1 MMRRLVAVFYARN
14 LEFLRDRTTVI
25 WNFLFPISVVVGMG
39 LVFGGGA
46 RPLFEVGVVHA
57 GSELDLKSHPF
68 LSARYVKF
76 FTVADEPGAIVK
88 VSRHQIDLLLDLR
101 SSPVRYW
108 VNSDSPKGY
117 IVERLLIE
125 SDARAERQEVR
136 GEEVRYVDWL
146 LPGVIGMN
154 MMFNCLFGVGYVV
167 VRYRKSGFLKRL
179 SATPLKAV
187 EFIGA
192 QILSRL
198 LLTLVVTVTIYF
210 LASWLV
216 GFHMRGSYLLLAAVA
231 ALGAFSM
238 IALSMFVVAR
248 FTSDELAAGVL
259 NALTWPMMML
269 SGVFFSLE
277 AAPHWLQMAA
287 KLLPLTQMLDA
298 ARSIMIDGAGPAQ
311 VATPVLY
318 LVITGAT
325 FLVLGAW
332 SFKWRAE

>member
-1 MMRRLVAVFYARN
+1 MRRLFAVFYGRN

-25 WNFLFPISVVVGMG
+25 WNFLFPIVVVVGMG
-39 LVFGGGA
+39 LVFGSGP
-46 RPLFEVGVVHA
+46 RPLFEVGVLYP
-57 GSELDLKSHPF
+57 GPTIDMKSHPF
-68 LSARYVKF
+68 LATRYVRF
-76 FTVADEPGAIVK
+76 FTAPEEDKAIVK

-101 SSPVRYW
+101 SPPPRYW

-125 SDARAERQEVR
+125 SDSTVRRQEVR
-136 GEEVRYVDWL
+136 GEAVRYVDWL

-179 SATPLKAV
+179 SATPLRAI

-198 LLTLVVTVTIYF
+198 VLTLLVTVTIYL

-231 ALGAFSM
+231 ALGSFSM
-238 IALSMFVVAR
+238 IALSMFIVAR

-277 AAPHWLQMAA
+277 AAPHWLQLTA
-287 KLLPLTQMLDA
+287 KAFPLTQMLDA
-298 ARSIMIDGAGPAQ
+298 ARSIMIDGAGLAQ
-311 VATPVLY
+311 IATPILY
-318 LVITGAT
+318 LTLTAVA
-325 FLVLGAW
+325 FLALGAW
-332 SFKWRAE
+332 SFKWRMD

>member
-1 MMRRLVAVFYARN
+1 MRRLFAVFYARN

-25 WNFLFPISVVVGMG
+25 WNFLFPILVVVGMG
-39 LVFGGGA
+39 LVFGSGA
-46 RPLFEVGVVHA
+46 RPLFEVGVLQA
-57 GSELDLKSHPF
+57 GPTIDAKSHPF
-68 LSARYVKF
+68 LTTRYVRF
-76 FTVADEPGAIVK
+76 FTVPDADSAIVK
-88 VSRHQIDLLLDLR
+88 VSRHQIDLLIDLR
-101 SSPVRYW
+101 SAPPRYW

-125 SDARAERQEVR
+125 SDASVRRQEVR
-136 GEEVRYVDWL
+136 GAAVRYVDWL

-179 SATPLKAV
+179 SATPLRAI

-198 LLTLVVTVTIYF
+198 VLTLLVTVTIYL

-216 GFHMRGSYLLLAAVA
+216 GFHMRGSYLLLAVVA
-231 ALGAFSM
+231 ALGSFSM
-238 IALSMFVVAR
+238 IALSMFIVAR

-277 AAPHWLQMAA
+277 AAPHWLQLTA
-287 KLLPLTQMLDA
+287 KVFPLTQMLDA
-298 ARSIMIDGAGPAQ
+298 ARSIMIDGAGLAQ
-311 VATPVLY
+311 IAMPMLY
-318 LVITGAT
+318 LTLTSVA
-325 FLVLGAW
+325 FLALGAW
-332 SFKWRAE
+332 TFKWRMD

>member
-1 MMRRLVAVFYARN
+1 MMRRLFAVFYARN
-14 LEFLRDRTTVI
+14 LEFLRDRGTVL
-25 WNFLFPISVVVGMG
+25 WNFLLPIVLVVGMG
-39 LVFGGGA
+39 LVFGGGP
-46 RPLFEVGVVHA
+46 RPLFEVGVLHRGA
-57 GSELDLKSHPF
+57 AIDPKAHPF
-68 LSARYVKF
+68 LATRYVKF
-76 FTVADEPGAIVK
+76 FTVTDEESAVRK

-101 SSPVRYW
+101 GTPRYW

-117 IVERLLIE
+117 IVERLLKQ
-125 SDARAERQEVR
+125 SDPAIERQAVT
-136 GEEVRYVDWL
+136 GEPVRYIDWL

-179 SATPLKAV
+179 RATPLKAV

-192 QILSRL
+192 QVLSRL
-198 LLTLVVTVTIYF
+198 VLALTVTTIIYL

-216 GFHMRGSYLLLAAVA
+216 GFHMRGSFLLLIAIA

-259 NALTWPMMML
+259 NALSWPMMML

-277 AAPHWLQMAA
+277 AAPHWLQIAA
-287 KLLPLTQMLDA
+287 RIFPLTQMLDA
-298 ARSIMIDGAGPAQ
+298 ARAVMIDGAGPLQ
-311 VATPVLY
+311 VAAPIGY
-318 LVITGAT
+318 LALTSVG
-325 FLVLGAW
+325 FLLLGAW
-332 SFKWRAE
+332 TFKWRSE

>member
-1 MMRRLVAVFYARN
+1 MIRRLFAVFYARN

-25 WNFLFPISVVVGMG
+25 WNFLFPIVVVVGMG

-46 RPLFEVGVVHA
+46 RPLFEVGVLHA
-57 GSELDLKSHPF
+57 GAEIDLKAHPF
-68 LSARYVKF
+68 LESKYVKF
-76 FTVADEPGAIVK
+76 FTVTDQEAAVRK
-88 VSRHQIDLLLDLR
+88 VSRHQIDLLIDLR
-101 SSPVRYW
+101 STPRYW
-108 VNSDSPKGY
+108 VNADSPKGY
-117 IVERLLIE
+117 IVERLLKQTDPSI
-125 SDARAERQEVR
+125 ARQAVT
-136 GEEVRYVDWL
+136 GEAVRYVDWL

-167 VRYRKSGFLKRL
+167 VRYRKSGYLKRL
-179 SATPLKAV
+179 SATPLKAI

-192 QILSRL
+192 QVLSRL
-198 LLTLVVTVTIYF
+198 ALTLTVTLVIYL
-210 LASWLV
+210 LASYLV

-277 AAPHWLQMAA
+277 SAPRWLQLAA
-287 KLLPLTQMLDA
+287 KGFPLTQMLDA
-298 ARSIMIDGAGPAQ
+298 ARSIMIDGAGPAGIAIP
-311 VATPVLY
+311 VAY
-318 LVITGAT
+318 LALTGLA
-325 FLVLGAW
+325 FLALGAW
-332 SFKWRAE
+332 SFKWRMD

>member
-1 MMRRLVAVFYARN
+1 MRRLFAVFYARN

-25 WNFLFPISVVVGMG
+25 WNFLFPIVVVVGMG
-39 LVFGGGA
+39 LVFGSGP
-46 RPLFEVGVVHA
+46 RPLFEVGVLSP
-57 GSELDLKSHPF
+57 GPTIDMKSHPF
-68 LSARYVKF
+68 LATRYVKF
-76 FTVADEPGAIVK
+76 FTVPEEDKAIVK
-88 VSRHQIDLLLDLR
+88 VSRHQIDLLIDLR
-101 SSPVRYW
+101 SAPPRYW

-125 SDARAERQEVR
+125 SDPAVRRQEVR
-136 GEEVRYVDWL
+136 GKAVRYVDWL

-179 SATPLKAV
+179 SATPLRAI

-198 LLTLVVTVTIYF
+198 VLTLLVTVTIYL

-231 ALGAFSM
+231 ALGSFSM
-238 IALSMFVVAR
+238 IALSMFIVAR

-277 AAPHWLQMAA
+277 GAPHWLQLTARVF
-287 KLLPLTQMLDA
+287 PLTQMLDA
-298 ARSIMIDGAGPAQ
+298 ARSIMIDGAGLTQ
-311 VATPVLY
+311 IATPILY
-318 LVITGAT
+318 LTLTAVA
-325 FLVLGAW
+325 FLALGAW
-332 SFKWRAE
+332 SFKWRMD

>member
-1 MMRRLVAVFYARN
+1 MRRLFAVFYARN

-25 WNFLFPISVVVGMG
+25 WNFLFPIVVVVGMG
-39 LVFGGGA
+39 LVFGSGP
-46 RPLFEVGVVHA
+46 RPLFEVGVLYP
-57 GSELDLKSHPF
+57 GPTIDMKSHPF
-68 LSARYVKF
+68 LATRYVRF
-76 FTVADEPGAIVK
+76 FTVPEEDKAIVK
-88 VSRHQIDLLLDLR
+88 VSRHQIDLLIDLR
-101 SSPVRYW
+101 SAPPRYW

-125 SDARAERQEVR
+125 SDSTVRRQEVR
-136 GEEVRYVDWL
+136 GEAVRYVDWL

-179 SATPLKAV
+179 SATPLRAI

-198 LLTLVVTVTIYF
+198 VLTLLVTVTIYL

-238 IALSMFVVAR
+238 IALSMFIVAR

-277 AAPHWLQMAA
+277 GAPHWLQLTA
-287 KLLPLTQMLDA
+287 KAFPLTQMLDA
-298 ARSIMIDGAGPAQ
+298 ARSIMIDGAGLAQ
-311 VATPVLY
+311 IATPILY
-318 LVITGAT
+318 LTLTAVA
-325 FLVLGAW
+325 FLALGAW
-332 SFKWRAE
+332 SFKWRMD

>member
-1 MMRRLVAVFYARN
+1 MMRRLVSVFYARN

-25 WNFLFPISVVVGMG
+25 WNFLFPIVVVVGMS

-46 RPLFEVGVVHA
+46 RPLFEVGVLHA
-57 GSELDLKSHPF
+57 GAQIDVKSHPF
-68 LSARYVKF
+68 LTTKYVKY
-76 FTVADEPGAIVK
+76 FTVTDEAAAIRK
-88 VSRHQIDLLLDLR
+88 VSRHQIDLLIDLR
-101 SSPVRYW
+101 STPRYW

-117 IVERLLIE
+117 IVERLLKEADPSIV
-125 SDARAERQEVR
+125 RQAVT
-136 GEEVRYVDWL
+136 GEAVRYVDWL

-154 MMFNCLFGVGYVV
+154 MMFSCLFGVGYVV
-167 VRYRKSGFLKRL
+167 VRYRKSGYLKRL
-179 SATPLKAV
+179 SATPLKAI
-187 EFIGA
+187 EFISA
-192 QILSRL
+192 QVLSRL
-198 LLTLVVTVTIYF
+198 VLTFIVTLIIYL

-216 GFHMRGSYLLLAAVA
+216 GFHMRGSYWLLAFVA

-287 KLLPLTQMLDA
+287 KVFPLTQMLDA

-311 VATPVLY
+311 IAVPLGY
-318 LVITGAT
+318 LALTGFT

-332 SFKWRAE
+332 SFKWRMD

>member
-1 MMRRLVAVFYARN
+1 MMRRLFAVFYARN

-25 WNFLFPISVVVGMG
+25 WNFLFPVVVVVGMG

-46 RPLFEVGVVHA
+46 RPLFEVGVLHA
-57 GSELDLKSHPF
+57 GTDIDLKSHPF
-68 LSARYVKF
+68 LATRYVKY
-76 FTVADEPGAIVK
+76 FTVTDEAAAIRK
-88 VSRHQIDLLLDLR
+88 VARHQIDLLIDLR
-101 SSPVRYW
+101 STPRYW

-117 IVERLLIE
+117 IVERLLKETDPAIVRQAVTG
-125 SDARAERQEVR
+125 DA
-136 GEEVRYVDWL
+136 VRYIDWL

-167 VRYRKSGFLKRL
+167 VRYRKSGYLKRL
-179 SATPLKAV
+179 SATPLKAI

-192 QILSRL
+192 QVLSRL
-198 LLTLVVTVTIYF
+198 VLTLLVTLVIYL
-210 LASWLV
+210 LASGLV
-216 GFHMRGSYLLLAAVA
+216 GFHMRGSHLLLACVA

-277 AAPHWLQMAA
+277 AAPHWLQLVA
-287 KLLPLTQMLDA
+287 KVFPLTQMLDA
-298 ARSIMIDGAGPAQ
+298 ARSIMIDGAGPADI
-311 VATPVLY
+311 ALPVGY
-318 LVITGAT
+318 LALTGLT

-332 SFKWRAE
+332 SFKWRID